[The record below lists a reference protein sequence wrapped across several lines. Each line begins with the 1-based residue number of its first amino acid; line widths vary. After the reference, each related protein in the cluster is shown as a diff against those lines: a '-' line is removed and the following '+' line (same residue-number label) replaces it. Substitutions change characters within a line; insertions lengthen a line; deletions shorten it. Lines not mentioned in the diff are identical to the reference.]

1 MTTSSLVGLASH
13 LGGGG
18 GGVTRLGIS
27 IDPVSSLKE
36 QDGASDLI

>member
-1 MTTSSLVGLASH
+1 MYDYIFFSWSRFSS
-13 LGGGG
+13 G

-36 QDGASDLI
+36 RKGASDLI